1 MAIEPTQDERKRAL
15 EDMSLSW
22 CRDADGTLN
31 MDKVKA
37 WEEQI
42 KRDREAARE
51 QLVVYS
57 QGLCY
62 CSACAS
68 KELTREEVEA
78 LVNRLN
84 PSGTSHAWEISE
96 EPFASG
102 APNPSPC
109 NDGPGRLHYLL
120 VC

>member
-1 MAIEPTQDERKRAL
+1 
-15 EDMSLSW
+15 
-22 CRDADGTLN
+22 